1 MSALPD
7 PSSSPGARRS
17 NGARRGTVKAAQF
30 AEARRESQAM
40 SFTLPF
46 VDNGD
51 LREMLEQLCPRYIEP
66 RWCKRLGA
74 VRSIAWYLPRSGY
87 TVTQQMVNDFCAVH
101 DLTIARSSDVTTMP
115 TVTQMTDATE
125 SVRRALRCGLR
136 LAVVIRRF
144 AVQLRV
150 LRNAMK
156 RALLTR
162 RERIR
167 AAMVV
172 WDASESAKREKIRD
186 RIRKNMANVRHFRHQ
201 TAMQTIRS
209 GRIRILDA
217 AELELLSAVPVPA
230 ERRHAV
236 VKEFLRR
243 AYLDYHVRF
252 VHWRRA
258 NEAKAA
264 AVLRYARENLV
275 SVIALPE
282 LHRRYDVAPL
292 PLYSFTPDAKALQAL
307 LEEREAAL
315 ETAAREQRRVQH
327 ILLAEAKLR
336 ALGLIRDDPPP
347 QTDVVSAA
355 ESPQTVELSAGE
367 GASSSVLSPTLFPT
381 ACRPSTTTHGCR
393 TVRVE
398 AIWRPP
404 PHRPSTVPDRSMLLA
419 HALRASVADSAAP
432 EEEDPTLLRNRQR
445 FSGLSG
451 TVCARRARTFLNDFQ
466 QKEVAAEELR
476 RRMQNPPKRL
486 LGQPIFSL
494 TQILTPPAMASHEA
508 DEPGIASMSL
518 TARSVPTSAGLF
530 PTLTP
535 RRDGRAVTASSI
547 LGQAQQ
553 QRFSPVAAPVTR
565 LSLMATHHIAPVK
578 SPQPPSPGA
587 KRHQRRRSPPMF
599 APGQRRTGHL

>member
-7 PSSSPGARRS
+7 ASSSPAARRS

-51 LREMLEQLCPRYIEP
+51 LREMLEQLCPRFIEP

-162 RERIR
+162 RERIQ

-230 ERRHAV
+230 ERRQAV

-243 AYLDYHVRF
+243 AYLDYHVRY

-307 LEEREAAL
+307 LEERETAL
-315 ETAAREQRRVQH
+315 ETAAREQRRAQH

-355 ESPQTVELSAGE
+355 ESPQTGELAAGE
-367 GASSSVLSPTLFPT
+367 EASSTVLSPTLFPD
-381 ACRPSTTTHGCR
+381 
-393 TVRVE
+393 RVP
-398 AIWRPP
+398 AFDDNSWMQDCPRRSDLAPA

-419 HALRASVADSAAP
+419 NALRASVADSAAP

-466 QKEVAAEELR
+466 QKELAAEELR

-486 LGQPIFSL
+486 LGQPVFSL
-494 TQILTPPAMASHEA
+494 TQILTPPALATHDAE
-508 DEPGIASMSL
+508 EPGVASMSL
-518 TARSVPTSAGLF
+518 TARRVPTSAGLF

-535 RRDGRAVTASSI
+535 RHDGRAVTAGSI
-547 LGQAQQ
+547 LGQTQQ